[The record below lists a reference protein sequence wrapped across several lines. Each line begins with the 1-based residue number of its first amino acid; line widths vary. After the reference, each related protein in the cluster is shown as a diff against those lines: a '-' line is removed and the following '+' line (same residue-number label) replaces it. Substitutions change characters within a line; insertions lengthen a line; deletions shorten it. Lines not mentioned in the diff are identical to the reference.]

1 MVKPAVG
8 SSPMRRWMVDARR
21 RAATTPGHLRMRSVV
36 IAVVAV
42 GLMAIGSGALVAGFT
57 TVNRIQ
63 QHTVPAVVSMQH
75 VHAWL
80 ADADRSAASAY
91 LAGDFDP
98 SVSQLQ
104 LDAGSAATNLDLLGR
119 LNPDDPLLRYEAD
132 IAAASREL
140 QRATDQN
147 AADSDVSQ
155 RLQAIGQSVSYYA
168 SLIRS
173 ADTQGAQDPT
183 AGTFYLQAGSNLLHG
198 RDGILAQVDDLRD
211 LYVVQLDGANLT
223 LQILLAMVL
232 LYAGVAISLLWLLIG
247 TQRFLTAR
255 FRRRRNGRLVAAT
268 LLVGVIWLGGALGV
282 LQAASSIK
290 VGEDQAYTRLVNLW
304 NAREILY
311 QANANQSLGLV
322 MRGKSTEFDQA
333 FDSAAAQLVDRP
345 LTDQMVRDAGHG
357 QVRFGG
363 LIASELKA
371 ASTAPE
377 RDAALHA
384 LAAYRSVMAADAAV
398 RAQADAADTTRAQA
412 DAARAQAARNGK
424 PPATPAPAATTVR
437 LLSDRALVSAVDE
450 LDWYLGA
457 SMQMLQRQFDA
468 TMGGAQVTLVL
479 TAGLEVLAVASA
491 ALTFWGLQPRIDEY
505 R

>member
-1 MVKPAVG
+1 MVKPIVG
-8 SSPMRRWMVDARR
+8 GSPMSRWMVGARR
-21 RAATTPGHLRMRSVV
+21 RAATTPGHLRMRSVL

-42 GLMAIGSGALVAGFT
+42 GLVAIGSGALVAGLT

-63 QHTVPAVVSMQH
+63 EHTVPAVVSMQH

-140 QRATDQN
+140 QRSTDQN
-147 AADSDVSQ
+147 AGDADVSQ

-211 LYVVQLDGANLT
+211 LYVQQLDGANLT
-223 LQILLAMVL
+223 LEILLAMAL
-232 LYAGVAISLLWLLIG
+232 LYLGVALSLVWLLVG
-247 TQRFLTAR
+247 TQRFLQAR
-255 FRRRRNGRLVAAT
+255 FRRRRNGRLLAAT
-268 LLVGVIWLGGALGV
+268 LLVGVVVGGGALGV
-282 LQAASSIK
+282 LQAGGSIK
-290 VGEDQAYTRLVNLW
+290 IGEDQAYSRLVNLW
-304 NAREILY
+304 TARQVLY
-311 QANANQSLGLV
+311 EANANQSLGLV
-322 MRGKSTEFDQA
+322 MRGKSTEFDRA
-333 FDSAAAQLVDRP
+333 FDTGAAQLVDRT
-345 LTDQMVRDAGHG
+345 LTDQMVQDAGRG
-357 QVRFGG
+357 NVRFGG
-363 LIASELKA
+363 LIANELRSA
-371 ASTAPE
+371 TTAGE
-377 RDAALHA
+377 RDAAMHA
-384 LAAYRSVMAADAAV
+384 LTAYRSVMDADAAV
-398 RAQADAADTTRAQA
+398 RVQAAAADSARAQA
-412 DAARAQAARNGK
+412 DAARAQAARNGR
-424 PPATPAPAATTVR
+424 PLTGPAPAATTVR
-437 LLSDRALVSAVDE
+437 VLSDRELVSAVDE

-457 SMQMLQRQFDA
+457 AMQMLQRQFDA
-468 TMGGAQVTLVL
+468 TMASAQLTLVL

-491 ALTFWGLQPRIDEY
+491 ALAFWGLQPRIDEY